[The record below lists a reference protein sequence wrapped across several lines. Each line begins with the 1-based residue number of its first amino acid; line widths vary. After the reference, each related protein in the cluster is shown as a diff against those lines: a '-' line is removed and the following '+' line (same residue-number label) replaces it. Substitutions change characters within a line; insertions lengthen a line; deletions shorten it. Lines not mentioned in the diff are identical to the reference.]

1 MLLIRW
7 LIQTKD
13 KITAKKFTN
22 AHKPKRGKINKK
34 LFSDCNFSTGAYS
47 ETCQRSKMEP
57 FAKIVCNPFCLN
69 WEKYFIVLMCKVSE
83 FLVVFMT
90 VLIDFYFSQKTLE
103 NLSFPNDFKG
113 RRKANSVDFF

>member
-1 MLLIRW
+1 
-7 LIQTKD
+7 
-13 KITAKKFTN
+13 
-22 AHKPKRGKINKK
+22 
-34 LFSDCNFSTGAYS
+34 
-47 ETCQRSKMEP
+47 
-57 FAKIVCNPFCLN
+57 
-69 WEKYFIVLMCKVSE
+69 MCKVSE